1 MSLPRARFSFLRA
14 LVAWGTILIAT
25 GVPASGPETLSS
37 GPRGPAPASIALSAQ
52 TQESGPT
59 QENPPNPEPRILRKQ
74 RQELLK
80 FNLDKMKRDVD
91 EMADLAKSL
100 QEDLRKANQ
109 NVLSLT
115 IVQRAEKIEKLAKRI
130 KETARGY

>member
-14 LVAWGTILIAT
+14 LVAWGTILIAI
-25 GVPASGPETLSS
+25 GVSAAGPEALSS
-37 GPRGPAPASIALSAQ
+37 APGASAPASLAPSAQ
-52 TQESGPT
+52 THEPYPG

-80 FNLDKMKRDVD
+80 TNLDKMRRDAD
-91 EMADLAKSL
+91 EIADLAKSL

-115 IVQRAEKIEKLAKRI
+115 VVQRAEKIEKLAKKI